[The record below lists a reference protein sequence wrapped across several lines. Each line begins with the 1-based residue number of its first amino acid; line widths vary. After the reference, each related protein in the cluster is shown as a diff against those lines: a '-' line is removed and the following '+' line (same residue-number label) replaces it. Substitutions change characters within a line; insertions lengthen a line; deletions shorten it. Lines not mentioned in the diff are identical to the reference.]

1 MAHMRRCPQH
11 GPNSEL
17 SHEAARL
24 RKDVLDGEK
33 HLHNIQNL
41 IKEAERN
48 PSKIL
53 QLTKQVEKLSSQLK
67 RKTKINEDF
76 QDRLKVYEEEAN
88 DRERMLDLPQRSN
101 YGESNELGERAFNL
115 VIELKAH
122 VQILKRALSERDDAL
137 KTLDTDL
144 SFECYKVKQ
153 LKEKQDEA
161 QKKIREFTLV
171 QNISHKKIRSV
182 VGEFVMLQKEFVNVR
197 KITEDLK
204 VFSNDIATIPVVFR
218 ETCRKYSMLNTD
230 GSGNTIEK
238 SQRNTHFDPNILC
251 NGSRVSQTPCAEHRV
266 GTFSKYYPS
275 RIIKTGNYD
284 TFDHNSSQLNVHNP
298 ENNHSYAEGFKLKK
312 RPKLTGECLHRDV
325 VENLN
330 EAYLTKISPQEAEN
344 SLPELAQNAT
354 STLYEKEQK
363 QTTIHSNIVECAACK
378 YNTNTES
385 ASLKNKLALRNL
397 ESTVTN
403 QEKEIQRLLQNQ
415 TETEKQLSEFRTK
428 YAEKL
433 KLVSKLQNENATHVE
448 KIVNLETSIDNQLGA
463 QNQQTEEN
471 SQLQKDLRTT
481 KQR

>member
-1 MAHMRRCPQH
+1 MRRCPQD
-11 GPNSEL
+11 GPTSEL
-17 SHEAARL
+17 RHEAARL
-24 RKDVLDGEK
+24 RRNIIDGEK
-33 HLHNIQNL
+33 RLQNIQNL

-67 RKTKINEDF
+67 RKTKINDDL
-76 QDRLKVYEEEAN
+76 QDRLIVYEKEAKVA
-88 DRERMLDLPQRSN
+88 RERMLDLPKRSN
-101 YGESNELGERAFNL
+101 YGEYNELEENAFNHI
-115 VIELKAH
+115 IELKAH
-122 VQILKRALSERDDAL
+122 VQILKRTLSERDDTL
-137 KTLDTDL
+137 KTLETDL

-153 LKEKQDEA
+153 LEEKQDEY
-161 QKKIREFTLV
+161 KRIIRKFTLV
-171 QNISHKKIRSV
+171 QNVSQKKIRSV
-182 VGEFVMLQKEFVNVR
+182 VNAFELLQKEFVNVK
-197 KITEDLK
+197 KITK
-204 VFSNDIATIPVVFR
+204 VLSNDIATITVVFR
-218 ETCRKYSMLNTD
+218 ETCRKYSMLNND
-230 GSGNTIEK
+230 GSGKTIEQ

-266 GTFSKYYPS
+266 VTLSKYYPS
-275 RIIKTGNYD
+275 RIFKTGNYD

-433 KLVSKLQNENATHVE
+433 KLVSKLQNENATQVE
-448 KIVNLETSIDNQLGA
+448 KIVNLETSIDSQLGA

>member
-1 MAHMRRCPQH
+1 MALIGRCPQD
-11 GPNSEL
+11 GPNLEL
-17 SHEAARL
+17 RHEATRL
-24 RKDVLDGEK
+24 RTNILDGEK
-33 HLHNIQNL
+33 RLQNIQNL

-67 RKTKINEDF
+67 RKTRINDDL
-76 QDRLKVYEEEAN
+76 QDRLIVYEEKAN

-101 YGESNELGERAFNL
+101 YGESNELVERSFNL
-115 VIELKAH
+115 V
-122 VQILKRALSERDDAL
+122 
-137 KTLDTDL
+137 
-144 SFECYKVKQ
+144 
-153 LKEKQDEA
+153 
-161 QKKIREFTLV
+161 
-171 QNISHKKIRSV
+171 
-182 VGEFVMLQKEFVNVR
+182 
-197 KITEDLK
+197 
-204 VFSNDIATIPVVFR
+204 
-218 ETCRKYSMLNTD
+218 
-230 GSGNTIEK
+230 
-238 SQRNTHFDPNILC
+238 
-251 NGSRVSQTPCAEHRV
+251 
-266 GTFSKYYPS
+266 
-275 RIIKTGNYD
+275 
-284 TFDHNSSQLNVHNP
+284 NVHNP
-298 ENNHSYAEGFKLKK
+298 ENNHNYAEGFKLKK

-344 SLPELAQNAT
+344 SLPELAQTAT

-397 ESTVTN
+397 ESIVTN

-433 KLVSKLQNENATHVE
+433 KLVSKLQNENATHAE